1 MRIEQGA
8 RIIVENWIH
17 AQPEDVIH
25 FITDETKLREAD
37 AFVRATRRI
46 GAIPKLTVLPSDSVQ
61 AGDSIEEMRHIMS
74 YATAIVGAT
83 NYSFITTNAVDYALR
98 HGARFLSLPLST
110 NNGASLLEQDFIK
123 MDPRGAA
130 RMGRPMLRCLR
141 SSDTVHIT
149 TKLGTDI
156 HFSIAHRKPGLF
168 NGVTAR
174 AGVCA
179 SASFE
184 VYIPPVETET
194 HGRVILD
201 GSMGYIGLVKKPLE
215 LGFERGYLTYIEPT
229 EDGRRLKAFLEDFG
243 DPEMYCAAELGI
255 GQAGGRY
262 DLTPERVAINLDDA
276 RIQDN
281 EGNQPID
288 VAIFE
293 DGAPAY
299 FSNLPIKA
307 MVARIREVGLPAS
320 VSNTAGTFVCNH
332 LMYGVLYHIA
342 KSYPGVKGG
351 FMHVP
356 FVPSQTVNRPTP
368 APSMCERDIARG
380 IEAAIAAIA
389 ENETDITAAEGRTH

>member
-25 FITDETKLREAD
+25 FITDETKLREAE
-37 AFVRATRRI
+37 AFVHATRRI

-123 MDPRGAA
+123 MDPRAAA

-141 SSDTVHIT
+141 RSDTVHIT

-156 HFSIAHRKPGLF
+156 RFGIAHRKPGLF

-174 AGVCA
+174 AGICA

-194 HGRVILD
+194 QGRVVLD
-201 GSMGYIGLVKKPLE
+201 GSMGYIGLVRKPLE
-215 LGFERGYLTYIEPT
+215 LGFEKGYLTYIEPT

-255 GQAGGRY
+255 GLNRLARCRGSSYIEDESAYRTFHIGFGRNLALGGDHDAAGHCDIVVHNPTIITGESV
-262 DLTPERVAINLDDA
+262 LMM
-276 RIQDN
+276 
-281 EGNQPID
+281 
-288 VAIFE
+288 
-293 DGAPAY
+293 DGESCAW
-299 FSNLPIKA
+299 F
-307 MVARIREVGLPAS
+307 
-320 VSNTAGTFVCNH
+320 
-332 LMYGVLYHIA
+332 
-342 KSYPGVKGG
+342 
-351 FMHVP
+351 
-356 FVPSQTVNRPTP
+356 
-368 APSMCERDIARG
+368 
-380 IEAAIAAIA
+380 
-389 ENETDITAAEGRTH
+389 

>member
-25 FITDETKLREAD
+25 FITDETKLREAE
-37 AFVRATRRI
+37 AFTYAAQQI

-61 AGDSIEEMRHIMS
+61 AGDSIEEMRNIMS

-83 NYSFITTNAVDYALR
+83 NYSFITTNAVDYALH

-110 NNGASLLEQDFIK
+110 NDGSSLLEQDFIK
-123 MDPRGAA
+123 MDPNVAA

-156 HFSIAHRKPGLF
+156 TFSVKGREPGIF

-194 HGRVILD
+194 NGRVILD
-201 GSMGYIGLVKKPLE
+201 GSMGYIGLVQKPLE
-215 LGFERGYLTYIEPT
+215 LGFEKGYLTYIAPT
-229 EDGRRLKAFLEDFG
+229 PDGQKLRAFLEDFG

-255 GQAGGRY
+255 G
-262 DLTPERVAINLDDA
+262 L
-276 RIQDN
+276 
-281 EGNQPID
+281 NQISRCRG
-288 VAIFE
+288 ASYIE
-293 DGAPAY
+293 DESAY
-299 FSNLPIKA
+299 
-307 MVARIREVGLPAS
+307 
-320 VSNTAGTFVCNH
+320 GTFHIGFGRNLALGGDHNAAGHFDIVVHNPTIITGESV
-332 LMYGVLYHIA
+332 LMKDGESCA
-342 KSYPGVKGG
+342 W
-351 FMHVP
+351 F
-356 FVPSQTVNRPTP
+356 
-368 APSMCERDIARG
+368 
-380 IEAAIAAIA
+380 
-389 ENETDITAAEGRTH
+389 

>member
-17 AQPEDVIH
+17 AQPDDVIH
-25 FITDETKLREAD
+25 FITDETKLREAQ
-37 AFVRATRRI
+37 AFIHATRQI

-61 AGDSIEEMRHIMS
+61 AGDSIEEMRNIMS

-110 NNGASLLEQDFIK
+110 NDGSSLLEQEFMK
-123 MDPRGAA
+123 MDPNVAA

-156 HFSIAHRKPGLF
+156 HFNIKNRKPGIF

-194 HGRVILD
+194 NGRVILD

-215 LGFERGYLTYIEPT
+215 LGFEKGYLTYIEPT
-229 EDGRRLKAFLEDFG
+229 EDGKRLQGFLENFG

-255 GQAGGRY
+255 GLNQLSQCRGSSYIEDESAYRTFHIGFGRNLALGGDHNAAGHFDIVVHNPTIITGESV
-262 DLTPERVAINLDDA
+262 LMK
-276 RIQDN
+276 
-281 EGNQPID
+281 
-288 VAIFE
+288 
-293 DGAPAY
+293 DGESCAW
-299 FSNLPIKA
+299 F
-307 MVARIREVGLPAS
+307 
-320 VSNTAGTFVCNH
+320 
-332 LMYGVLYHIA
+332 
-342 KSYPGVKGG
+342 
-351 FMHVP
+351 
-356 FVPSQTVNRPTP
+356 
-368 APSMCERDIARG
+368 
-380 IEAAIAAIA
+380 
-389 ENETDITAAEGRTH
+389 